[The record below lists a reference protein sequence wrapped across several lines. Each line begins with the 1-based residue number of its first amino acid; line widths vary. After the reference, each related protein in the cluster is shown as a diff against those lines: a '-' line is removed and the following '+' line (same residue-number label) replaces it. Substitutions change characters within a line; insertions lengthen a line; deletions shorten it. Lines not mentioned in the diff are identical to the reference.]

1 LDRGALL
8 EAITRSAGEDH
19 RLAESLRAYAD
30 AMIGDRHSCLSAVRA
45 DIAPAATEIERMLD
59 ESVTKLGSAGGL
71 AAIAGVLFAVELL
84 NQEHLLADAACDIPR
99 KALSSCLQAFARDDS
114 TFELLAASAH
124 FALDLVATLSDHQPV
139 IDEGLRGTMDRSA
152 GCGDA
157 GGALIASV
165 HRDGR

>member
-30 AMIGDRHSCLSAVRA
+30 AMIGDRHSSLSAVRA
-45 DIAPAATEIERMLD
+45 DIAPAATEIERTLD
-59 ESVTKLGSAGGL
+59 EGVAKLGSAGGL

-84 NQEHLLADAACDIPR
+84 NQEHLLADAAWDIPR
-99 KALSSCLQAFARDDS
+99 KALSSCLQAFAQDDS
-114 TFELLAASAH
+114 TVDLLAASVH

-152 GCGDA
+152 ECGDA
-157 GGALIASV
+157 GSALIAPV
-165 HRDGR
+165 YRDGR